1 MPVLLQIAL
10 GGAIGAS
17 ARYLLVNAVT
27 RFVGP
32 GFPWGTFLVNVVG
45 CFGIGLAAALLLGSS
60 DPALRRVAPFVVPGV
75 LGGFTT
81 FSAFSLETFQ
91 LIDRGALA
99 AAAAYV
105 GGSVGIGLAALVA
118 GLGLA
123 RWITP

>member
-17 ARYLLVNAVT
+17 VRYLLVGAVT
-27 RFVGP
+27 RLVGA
-32 GFPWGTFLVNVVG
+32 GFPWGTFLVNVIG
-45 CFGIGLAAALLLGSS
+45 CFGIGLAAALLLGSA
-60 DPALRRVAPFVVPGV
+60 DPMFRRAAPFVVPGL

-81 FSAFSLETFQ
+81 FSAFTLETFQ
-91 LIDRGALA
+91 LMDRGALV

-105 GGSVGIGLAALVA
+105 GASVGIGLAALAA

-123 RWITP
+123 RWIAA